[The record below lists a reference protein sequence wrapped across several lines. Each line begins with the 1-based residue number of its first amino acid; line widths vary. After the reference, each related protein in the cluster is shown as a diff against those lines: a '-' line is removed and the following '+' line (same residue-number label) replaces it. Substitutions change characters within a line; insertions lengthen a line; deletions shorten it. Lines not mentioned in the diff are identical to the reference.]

1 MKRCDPTF
9 QPAQR
14 CAQRA
19 QFPRQP
25 NNQAAKVARRQSCK
39 RINVQALHR
48 QLESRRRSA
57 RYLCRQE
64 ICPTYPPCSPIGR
77 IPKGFGACLGI
88 LRSYRGFG
96 PRRRTGRL
104 QLQGRRLVARPQV
117 RHVRLANR
125 RCWMARIS
133 ALVERVD
140 LVGEPGVVS
149 YWRSDEWRPG
159 RNGWSRKGGDVRAG
173 LG

>member
-1 MKRCDPTF
+1 MRVAARTLEVFHRGQRVGVHPRRYMGAPSTARTPTTCPVLTGATPSGRRIASAEG
-9 QPAQR
+9 PAESGR
-14 CAQRA
+14 TPRA
-19 QFPRQP
+19 
-25 NNQAAKVARRQSCK
+25 S
-39 RINVQALHR
+39 L
-48 QLESRRRSA
+48 
-57 RYLCRQE
+57 
-64 ICPTYPPCSPIGR
+64 PPCSPIGR